1 MEQSSGIPDK
11 QQDGVNMLA
20 FCGQD
25 RCQIDANG
33 RVKLS
38 PRVINDFIERCSG
51 EVVMH
56 CLPEGALAVY
66 PENIYLEMRR
76 QEEAPAAR
84 AAASVVFRREL
95 RRFGALSSADRITA
109 QGRLTIPHGF
119 REYAGLLPGT
129 EIIVVG
135 VEIGVELWNAGR
147 WNDEL
152 MKMNE
157 HAVARGENEMADD
170 LVIKN

>member
-1 MEQSSGIPDK
+1 
-11 QQDGVNMLA
+11 MLA

-25 RCQIDANG
+25 YCQIDANG

-38 PRVINDFIERCSG
+38 PRVISDFMEKCSG
-51 EVVMH
+51 EIVMH
-56 CLPEGALAVY
+56 CLPEGALAIY
-66 PENIYLEMRR
+66 PEHIYLEMRR

-84 AAASVVFRREL
+84 AASSMVFRREL

-129 EIIVVG
+129 EIVVVG
-135 VEIGVELWNAGR
+135 VEIGVELWNAER
-147 WNDEL
+147 WTAEL
-152 MKMNE
+152 TKMNE
-157 HAVARGENEMADD
+157 HAIARGESEMADD
-170 LVIKN
+170 LIIKD

>member
-1 MEQSSGIPDK
+1 
-11 QQDGVNMLA
+11 MLA

-25 RCQIDANG
+25 YCQIDANG

-38 PRVINDFIERCSG
+38 PRVISDFMEKCSG
-51 EVVMH
+51 EIVMH
-56 CLPEGALAVY
+56 CLPEGALAIY
-66 PENIYLEMRR
+66 PEHIYLEMRR

-84 AAASVVFRREL
+84 AASSMVFRREL

-129 EIIVVG
+129 EIVVVG
-135 VEIGVELWNAGR
+135 VEIGVELWNAER
-147 WNDEL
+147 WNAEL

-157 HAVARGENEMADD
+157 HAIARGESEMADD
-170 LVIKN
+170 LIIKD

>member
-1 MEQSSGIPDK
+1 
-11 QQDGVNMLA
+11 MLA

-38 PRVINDFIERCSG
+38 PRVINDFIEKCGG

-66 PENIYLEMRR
+66 PESIYLEMRR

-84 AAASVVFRREL
+84 AASSMVFRREL

-119 REYAGLLPGT
+119 RDHAGLLPGV

-135 VEIGVELWNAGR
+135 VEIGVELWSAER
-147 WNDEL
+147 WNEEL

-157 HAVARGENEMADD
+157 HAVARGESEMADD
-170 LVIKN
+170 LIIKN

>member
-1 MEQSSGIPDK
+1 
-11 QQDGVNMLA
+11 MLA

-25 RCQIDANG
+25 YCQIDANG

-38 PRVINDFIERCSG
+38 PRVISDFMEKCSG
-51 EVVMH
+51 EIVMH
-56 CLPEGALAVY
+56 CLPEGALAIY
-66 PENIYLEMRR
+66 PEHIYLEMRR

-84 AAASVVFRREL
+84 AASSMVFRREL

-129 EIIVVG
+129 EIVVVG

-147 WNDEL
+147 WTAEL
-152 MKMNE
+152 TKMNE
-157 HAVARGENEMADD
+157 HAIARGESEMADD
-170 LVIKN
+170 LIIKD

>member
-1 MEQSSGIPDK
+1 
-11 QQDGVNMLA
+11 MLA

-25 RCQIDANG
+25 YCQIDANG

-38 PRVINDFIERCSG
+38 PRVISDFMEKCSG
-51 EVVMH
+51 EIVMH
-56 CLPEGALAVY
+56 CLPEGALAIY
-66 PENIYLEMRR
+66 PENIYLDMRR

-84 AAASVVFRREL
+84 AASSMVFRREL

-129 EIIVVG
+129 EIVVVG
-135 VEIGVELWNAGR
+135 VEIGVELWNAER
-147 WNDEL
+147 WNAEL

-157 HAVARGENEMADD
+157 HAIARGESEMADD
-170 LVIKN
+170 LIIKD

>member
-1 MEQSSGIPDK
+1 
-11 QQDGVNMLA
+11 MLA

-25 RCQIDANG
+25 YCQIDANG

-38 PRVINDFIERCSG
+38 PRVISDFMEKCSG
-51 EVVMH
+51 EIVMH
-56 CLPEGALAVY
+56 CLPEGALAIY
-66 PENIYLEMRR
+66 PENIYLDMRR
-76 QEEAPAAR
+76 QEEAPATR
-84 AAASVVFRREL
+84 AASSMVFRREL

-129 EIIVVG
+129 EIVVVG
-135 VEIGVELWNAGR
+135 VEIGVELWNAER
-147 WNDEL
+147 WNAEL

-157 HAVARGENEMADD
+157 HAIARGESEMADD
-170 LVIKN
+170 LIIKD